1 MTYICDVVNSVEKS
15 GTIPKTSLKL
25 PRKSLGKAAQTILDM
40 LSEDPYMK
48 RENLMAKLDLTLV
61 GVKYQLANL
70 KKEKYFLRIE
80 GRKTGRWKV
89 LIKK

>member
-1 MTYICDVVNSVEKS
+1 
-15 GTIPKTSLKL
+15 
-25 PRKSLGKAAQTILDM
+25 M

-70 KKEKYFLRIE
+70 KKEKYLLRIE

-89 LIKK
+89 LSKK